1 MVRNPS
7 TGREYVLPPRRALPP
22 GCALGIVTAVAA
34 VFPVFGWGQ
43 DIVHVANPSSARGYA
58 EWRGQVIDYT
68 GRELRLQLPS
78 GPKRTFPADQVVS
91 IETPHGPQHVE
102 ADRRFAAGEF
112 DGALALY
119 VEARNREP
127 RPWVRRQITAQ
138 IVWCYRALEQPE
150 RAGAE
155 FLDVLIPS
163 DPDTPYFA
171 CIPLAWVPAQ
181 PSLAVERAA
190 ADWIRRDQV
199 PAAVLLGASHLV
211 STTYR
216 NAAIERLNHLA
227 TDPDP
232 RIKLLAYAQTWRAVV
247 VTADQQQ
254 VDRWRATIERMPE
267 TLRAG
272 PYYVLGLAEA
282 HRQRW
287 EAAALAWLRV
297 PILYPE
303 LRLLAARSLLNAG
316 RSLERLG
323 QSDEAARLYRE
334 LVTSY
339 PKTPAEG
346 EAQARLREMTE
357 ERRGT
362 RDEG

>member
-1 MVRNPS
+1 MVGNPS
-7 TGREYVLPPRRALPP
+7 TGREHVLPPRRVWPA

-34 VFPVFGWGQ
+34 VFPVLGWGQ
-43 DIVHVANPSSARGYA
+43 DVVHVANPTSVQGYA

-68 GRELRLQLPS
+68 GRELQLQLPS
-78 GPKRTFPADQVVS
+78 GQARTFPADQVVS
-91 IETPHGPQHVE
+91 IETSRGPQQVE

-127 RPWVRRQITAQ
+127 RPWVRRQITAR

-155 FLDVLIPS
+155 FLDVLIPA

-171 CIPLAWVPAQ
+171 CIPLAWVPGQ
-181 PSLAVERAA
+181 PSLAVERASA
-190 ADWIRRDQV
+190 EWIRRDQV

-211 STTYR
+211 STNYR
-216 NAAIERLNHLA
+216 NAAIERLNRLA
-227 TDPDP
+227 TDPDK
-232 RIKLLAYAQTWRAVV
+232 RIALLAYAQTWRAVV
-247 VTADQQQ
+247 VTADPQQL
-254 VDRWRATIERMPE
+254 DRWREAIERMPE
-267 TLRAG
+267 PLRAG
-272 PYYVLGLAEA
+272 PYYVVGLAEA

-297 PILYPE
+297 PVLYPE
-303 LRLLAARSLLNAG
+303 QRLLAARSLLDAG

-323 QSDEAARLYRE
+323 QSDEAVGLYRE
-334 LVTSY
+334 LVEGY
-339 PKTPAEG
+339 PKTPAAGEG
-346 EAQARLREMTE
+346 RERLREMA
-357 ERRGT
+357 
-362 RDEG
+362 D